1 MTTHTTPIDLREFHG
16 RYVEATIEGITF
28 KGKLSINSKGH
39 VYICHNCFQLKRPN
53 YIEEMFGYDYNYCAQ
68 LSGEEVCADSIT
80 YITILGESKP
90 INPEWDWK
98 DGEEVYLRGN
108 KYKCHMLKDDLV
120 CFASAATGVCR
131 KLFTLKAAYNHGF
144 RKLPPQQNK
153 SKHRIS
159 SPSQRRDITRQST
172 QTALKRGWLFQAFGV
187 FMFPPPRMRPEC
199 LSPALWPSPS
209 FPLVR
214 VAQSP

>member
-144 RKLPPQQNK
+144 RKLPPQPQRKLVEITEDMFDKTNLIN
-153 SKHRIS
+153 HRVEFINEDYTVNGMRLAS
-159 SPSQRRDITRQST
+159 G
-172 QTALKRGWLFQAFGV
+172 KRLLSLIGIQAEININ
-187 FMFPPPRMRPEC
+187 EC
-199 LSPALWPSPS
+199 KLIE
-209 FPLVR
+209 
-214 VAQSP
+214 Q